1 MVFIL
6 ETAKEL
12 GKANVEDAGKSIDVF
27 VETMEG
33 KLLPLTL
40 KPTTTIAELIEIIS
54 STQEIPPNTQRL
66 IVGFR

>member
-1 MVFIL
+1 LVFIL